1 MQECGKGSGGSLG
14 LKSSWSTAPRDK
26 TKNPAKK
33 KRGTSLICF
42 NFPLTMTQYSDRFS
56 SRQQQIIVGVAVAV
70 HGLHGSRHWMH
81 LAQDQFIRSGEVQV
95 VGDSARAQ
103 TSSSSHHSLAPLPL
117 SERRL
122 FIARRNT
129 LMAPYGMRE
138 LFWAARALPP
148 PLQI

>member
-1 MQECGKGSGGSLG
+1 
-14 LKSSWSTAPRDK
+14 
-26 TKNPAKK
+26 
-33 KRGTSLICF
+33 
-42 NFPLTMTQYSDRFS
+42 
-56 SRQQQIIVGVAVAV
+56 
-70 HGLHGSRHWMH
+70 MH

-103 TSSSSHHSLAPLPL
+103 TSSSSHHSLTLLLPL

>member
-1 MQECGKGSGGSLG
+1 
-14 LKSSWSTAPRDK
+14 
-26 TKNPAKK
+26 
-33 KRGTSLICF
+33 
-42 NFPLTMTQYSDRFS
+42 MTQYSDRFS

-70 HGLHGSRHWMH
+70 HGLHGSQHWMH

-103 TSSSSHHSLAPLPL
+103 TSSSSHHSLTPLPL

>member
-1 MQECGKGSGGSLG
+1 
-14 LKSSWSTAPRDK
+14 
-26 TKNPAKK
+26 
-33 KRGTSLICF
+33 
-42 NFPLTMTQYSDRFS
+42 
-56 SRQQQIIVGVAVAV
+56 
-70 HGLHGSRHWMH
+70 MH

-103 TSSSSHHSLAPLPL
+103 TSSSSHHSLTSPLPL